1 MISIADFWELSSGAG
16 VVARDTSTR
25 REIGLAGVA
34 KVRADPVGGGRPQ
47 EGCGVYEVELSS
59 DRREDPS
66 LQHYLQTIGKHP
78 LLTKEEEF
86 ELARRIRG
94 GDKAALDKL
103 VNSNLRFVVSVAKKF
118 LNQGLS
124 YMDLIAEGNIG
135 LITAAKRFDERRDF
149 RFISYAVWWIRQAI
163 QKAIAEQT
171 NTVRL
176 PINRSQQAQKMKRV
190 SQKLEQKYGRTV
202 RRGRDRRGDEPG
214 PAQDGADPRREPSAD
229 EPRPAHLR
237 RRDDPGRHPV
247 RRGGPDP
254 GPGLRGRRAG
264 EGAGRRHE
272 PALAPGEGHRLPLLR
287 PGQPRRRRPWR
298 PSGRTSTCPGSASA
312 RSATRPWRRCASR
325 ATARG
330 WWTTCPEAGRP
341 ETAPRAVHGF
351 PLTRPGA
358 PVLFRRSRWAISS
371 VLVRALV

>member
-1 MISIADFWELSSGAG
+1 
-16 VVARDTSTR
+16 
-25 REIGLAGVA
+25 
-34 KVRADPVGGGRPQ
+34 
-47 EGCGVYEVELSS
+47 VYEVELSS
-59 DRREDPS
+59 DRREDRS
-66 LQHYLQTIGKHP
+66 LQHYLQTIGRHP

-190 SQKLEQKYGRTV
+190 AQKLEQAHKRSI
-202 RRGRDRRGDEPG
+202 REDEI
-214 PAQDGADPRREPSAD
+214 AEAMSLDPRKMGQIRAASRPLMSLDQPLYDDETTLAD
-229 EPRPAHLR
+229 TIAS
-237 RRDDPGRHPV
+237 DDELT
-247 RRGGPDP
+247 PDDSYV
-254 GPGLRGRRAG
+254 AG
-264 EGAGRRHE
+264 ELEKELAD
-272 PALAPGEGHRLPLLR
+272 ALALLS
-287 PGQPRRRRPWR
+287 PREKDIV
-298 PSGRTSTCPGSASA
+298 A
-312 RSATRPWRRCASR
+312 RYYGLGT
-325 ATARG
+325 
-330 WWTTCPEAGRP
+330 E
-341 ETAPRAVHGF
+341 ETASLETIGQDINLSRERVRQIRNQALAKMRQHGHGSRLVDY
-351 PLTRPGA
+351 LT
-358 PVLFRRSRWAISS
+358 
-371 VLVRALV
+371 

>member
-1 MISIADFWELSSGAG
+1 
-16 VVARDTSTR
+16 
-25 REIGLAGVA
+25 
-34 KVRADPVGGGRPQ
+34 
-47 EGCGVYEVELSS
+47 VYEVELSS

-202 RRGRDRRGDEPG
+202 REDEI
-214 PAQDGADPRREPSAD
+214 AEEMSLDPRKMGQIRAASRPLMSLDQPIYDDETTLAD
-229 EPRPAHLR
+229 TLSGEEDLT
-237 RRDDPGRHPV
+237 
-247 RRGGPDP
+247 PDQ
-254 GPGLRGRRAG
+254 GYEAG
-264 EGAGRRHE
+264 ELEKELADAMSLLSPREKDIVCRYYGLGTEETASLETIGQDINLSRERVRQIRNQ
-272 PALAPGEGHRLPLLR
+272 ALAKMRQQGHGARLVDYL
-287 PGQPRRRRPWR
+287 
-298 PSGRTSTCPGSASA
+298 S
-312 RSATRPWRRCASR
+312 
-325 ATARG
+325 
-330 WWTTCPEAGRP
+330 
-341 ETAPRAVHGF
+341 
-351 PLTRPGA
+351 
-358 PVLFRRSRWAISS
+358 
-371 VLVRALV
+371 